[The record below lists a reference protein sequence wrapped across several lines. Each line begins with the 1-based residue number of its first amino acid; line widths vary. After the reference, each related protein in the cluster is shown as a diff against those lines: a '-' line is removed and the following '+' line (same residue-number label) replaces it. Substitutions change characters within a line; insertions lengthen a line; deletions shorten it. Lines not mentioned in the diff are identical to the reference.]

1 MELDLKKKAYLIL
14 AGKIAVAAVCVLVTV
29 LSLSWLGIGQWIMLW
44 ESMCD
49 WARDLPLFLA
59 AFLTMS
65 VGTVV
70 LWVLFF
76 QCKDKDARVYL
87 FPMSFLLPAHFV
99 LSIVGK
105 MLMFSLW
112 INPLLF
118 LMLIPAVIV
127 SFTSRKRFL
136 YLGPASLI
144 CAAYLVLTFLCC
156 AYILMAIALPRGK

>member
-1 MELDLKKKAYLIL
+1 MELDLKTKAYWIL
-14 AGKIAVAAVCVLVTV
+14 AGRIAVGAVCVLVTV
-29 LSLSWLGIGQWIMLW
+29 MSLSFLGLGQWRLPW

-49 WARDLPLFLA
+49 WARDIPLFLA

-76 QCKDKDARVYL
+76 QCKDEDARML
-87 FPMSFLLPAHFV
+87 LLPMCFLPPVHFV

-112 INPLLF
+112 INPVLF
-118 LMLIPAVIV
+118 LLLVPAMIV

-136 YLGPASLI
+136 YLGTASVI

-156 AYILMAIALPRGK
+156 AYLLMGVTNRGN

>member
-1 MELDLKKKAYLIL
+1 MELDIKTKAYWIL
-14 AGKIAVAAVCVLVTV
+14 GGKIAIAAACVLVTV
-29 LSLSWLGIGQWIMLW
+29 MSLSHLGIGQWIMLW

-76 QCKDKDARVYL
+76 QCKDEDARML
-87 FPMSFLLPAHFV
+87 LLPMCFLPPVHFV

-105 MLMFSLW
+105 QLFMLSLY
-112 INPLLF
+112 INPILF
-118 LMLIPAVIV
+118 LMLVPVMVV
-127 SFTSRKRFL
+127 SCTSRKRFL

-156 AYILMAIALPRGK
+156 AYILMAITMPRT

>member
-1 MELDLKKKAYLIL
+1 MELDIKTKAYWIL
-14 AGKIAVAAVCVLVTV
+14 VGKIAIAAVCVLVTV
-29 LSLSWLGIGQWIMLW
+29 MSLSNLGIGQWRLLW
-44 ESMCD
+44 ESMQD
-49 WARDLPLFLA
+49 WARDIPLFLA

-76 QCKDKDARVYL
+76 QCKDENARPIL
-87 FPMSFLLPAHFV
+87 FPMCFLPPVHFV

-112 INPLLF
+112 INPVLF
-118 LMLIPAVIV
+118 LMLVPAMIM

-144 CAAYLVLTFLCC
+144 CVVYLVLTFLCC
-156 AYILMAIALPRGK
+156 AYLWMAITLPRGK

>member
-1 MELDLKKKAYLIL
+1 MELDIKTKAYWMLT
-14 AGKIAVAAVCVLVTV
+14 GRIAAAAVCVLVTFQ
-29 LSLSWLGIGQWIMLW
+29 SLSYLGIEQWSMLW
-44 ESMCD
+44 ESMQD
-49 WARDLPLFLA
+49 WARDIPLFLA

-76 QCKDKDARVYL
+76 QCKDENAR
-87 FPMSFLLPAHFV
+87 PILLPMCFLPPVHFV

-105 MLMFSLW
+105 MLMFSIW
-112 INPLLF
+112 INPILF
-118 LMLIPAVIV
+118 LLLVPAMIV

-136 YLGPASLI
+136 YLGHASVI

-156 AYILMAIALPRGK
+156 AYLLMGLTNRGN

>member
-1 MELDLKKKAYLIL
+1 MELDIKKKAYWIL
-14 AGKIAVAAVCVLVTV
+14 AGRIAVGAVCVLVTV
-29 LSLSWLGIGQWIMLW
+29 MSLSFLGLDQWRLLW

-76 QCKDKDARVYL
+76 QCKDEDARML
-87 FPMSFLLPAHFV
+87 LLPMCFLPPVHFV

-112 INPLLF
+112 INPILF
-118 LMLIPAVIV
+118 LLLVPAMIV

-136 YLGPASLI
+136 YLGPAFLI

-156 AYILMAIALPRGK
+156 AYLLMGVTNRGN

>member
-1 MELDLKKKAYLIL
+1 MELDLKTKAYWIL
-14 AGKIAVAAVCVLVTV
+14 GGKIAIAAVCVLVTV
-29 LSLSWLGIGQWIMLW
+29 MSLSHLGIGQWIMLW

-76 QCKDKDARVYL
+76 QCKDKDAQVYL
-87 FPMSFLLPAHFV
+87 FLMSFLPPGHFV

-144 CAAYLVLTFLCC
+144 CATYLVLTFLCC
-156 AYILMAIALPRGK
+156 AYILMAITMPRT

>member
-1 MELDLKKKAYLIL
+1 MELDLKTKAYWIL
-14 AGKIAVAAVCVLVTV
+14 GGKIAIAAVCVLVTV
-29 LSLSWLGIGQWIMLW
+29 MSLSHLGIGQWIMLW
-44 ESMCD
+44 ESMQD
-49 WARDLPLFLA
+49 WARDIPLFLA

-76 QCKDKDARVYL
+76 QCKDKDAQVYL
-87 FPMSFLLPAHFV
+87 FLMSFLPPGHFV

-118 LMLIPAVIV
+118 LMLVPVMVV
-127 SFTSRKRFL
+127 SCTSRKRFL
-136 YLGPASLI
+136 YLGPAFLI

>member
-1 MELDLKKKAYLIL
+1 MELDIKTKAYWIL
-14 AGKIAVAAVCVLVTV
+14 AGRIAIAAVCILVTV
-29 LSLSWLGIGQWIMLW
+29 QSLSYLGISQWSMLW
-44 ESMCD
+44 ENMCD

-76 QCKDKDARVYL
+76 QCRDEDTRPIL
-87 FPMSFLLPAHFV
+87 FPMCFLLPIHFL

-112 INPLLF
+112 INPILF
-118 LMLIPAVIV
+118 LMLLPGMIV
-127 SFTSRKRFL
+127 SFTSRKRLL
-136 YLGPASLI
+136 YLGTASVI

-156 AYILMAIALPRGK
+156 AYILMGLANRGN

>member
-1 MELDLKKKAYLIL
+1 MELDIKTKAYWIL
-14 AGKIAVAAVCVLVTV
+14 GGKIAVAAVCVLVTV
-29 LSLSWLGIGQWIMLW
+29 MSLSLLGLDQWRLLW

-76 QCKDKDARVYL
+76 QCKDENARPIL
-87 FPMSFLLPAHFV
+87 LPMCFLPPVHFLLG
-99 LSIVGK
+99 IVGK

-112 INPLLF
+112 INPVLF
-118 LMLIPAVIV
+118 LMLVPGMIV

-136 YLGPASLI
+136 YLGTASVI
-144 CAAYLVLTFLCC
+144 CAAYLVLTVLCC
-156 AYILMAIALPRGK
+156 AYLLMGLTNRGN

>member
-1 MELDLKKKAYLIL
+1 MELDIKTKAHLIL
-14 AGKIAVAAVCVLVTV
+14 AGRIAIAAVCVLVTV
-29 LSLSWLGIGQWIMLW
+29 MSLSFLGLDQWRLLW

-76 QCKDKDARVYL
+76 QCKDEDARML
-87 FPMSFLLPAHFV
+87 LLPMCFLPPVHFV

-112 INPLLF
+112 INPILF
-118 LMLIPAVIV
+118 LLLVPAMIV

-136 YLGPASLI
+136 YLGPAFLI

-156 AYILMAIALPRGK
+156 AYLLMGVTNRGN

>member
-1 MELDLKKKAYLIL
+1 
-14 AGKIAVAAVCVLVTV
+14 
-29 LSLSWLGIGQWIMLW
+29 
-44 ESMCD
+44 
-49 WARDLPLFLA
+49 
-59 AFLTMS
+59 
-65 VGTVV
+65 
-70 LWVLFF
+70 
-76 QCKDKDARVYL
+76 
-87 FPMSFLLPAHFV
+87 MSFLLPAHFV

-156 AYILMAIALPRGK
+156 AYILMAIAQPRP

>member
-1 MELDLKKKAYLIL
+1 MELDLKTKAYLIL
-14 AGKIAVAAVCVLVTV
+14 AGKIAIAAVCVLVTV
-29 LSLSWLGIGQWIMLW
+29 RSLSWLGIGQWIMLW

-87 FPMSFLLPAHFV
+87 FPMCFLPPVHFV
-99 LSIVGK
+99 LSIVGT

-112 INPLLF
+112 INPVLF
-118 LMLIPAVIV
+118 LLLVQAMIM

-136 YLGPASLI
+136 YLGTASVI

-156 AYILMAIALPRGK
+156 AYIWMMIASPRGK

>member
-1 MELDLKKKAYLIL
+1 MELDIKTKAYLIL

-29 LSLSWLGIGQWIMLW
+29 MSLSHLGIGQWIMLW

-49 WARDLPLFLA
+49 WARDIPLFLA

-76 QCKDKDARVYL
+76 QCKDENARPIL
-87 FPMSFLLPAHFV
+87 FPMCFLPPVHFL

-105 MLMFSLW
+105 LLMFSIW
-112 INPLLF
+112 INPILF
-118 LMLIPAVIV
+118 LMLVPGMIV
-127 SFTSRKRFL
+127 SFSSRKRFL
-136 YLGPASLI
+136 YLGTASVI

-156 AYILMAIALPRGK
+156 AYLLMGLTNRGN

>member
-1 MELDLKKKAYLIL
+1 MELDIKTKAYLIL
-14 AGKIAVAAVCVLVTV
+14 AGKIAIAAVCVLVTF
-29 LSLSWLGIGQWIMLW
+29 LSLFRLGIGQWIMLW

-76 QCKDKDARVYL
+76 QCKDEDARLSL
-87 FPMSFLLPAHFV
+87 FPMCFLLPMHFV

-112 INPLLF
+112 INPVLF
-118 LMLIPAVIV
+118 LMMVPGMIV

-136 YLGPASLI
+136 YLGPASVI

>member
-1 MELDLKKKAYLIL
+1 MELDIKKKAYWIL
-14 AGKIAVAAVCVLVTV
+14 AGRIAVAAVCVLVTV
-29 LSLSWLGIGQWIMLW
+29 MSLSFLGLDQWRLLW
-44 ESMCD
+44 ESMQD
-49 WARDLPLFLA
+49 WARDIPLFLA

-118 LMLIPAVIV
+118 LMLVPAMIV

-156 AYILMAIALPRGK
+156 AYLLMGLTNRGN